1 MRQGPMAPPLIRVVI
16 VDSDGEHRAALRR
29 GLALIPSVTVVG
41 EFDDLSVAIVEAPAR
56 HADIAVVEASAIPA
70 LDRLARALADT
81 SIVAT
86 GPTDSAEFVLRVMRA
101 GAADFLGRPVAS
113 AELRTALEKL
123 IRFRH
128 HAAPARPAGSIIS
141 VFATKGGLGATT
153 VATNLGVA
161 LARASSDDTLL
172 IEMDSR

>member
-1 MRQGPMAPPLIRVVI
+1 
-16 VDSDGEHRAALRR
+16 
-29 GLALIPSVTVVG
+29 
-41 EFDDLSVAIVEAPAR
+41 
-56 HADIAVVEASAIPA
+56 
-70 LDRLARALADT
+70 
-81 SIVAT
+81 
-86 GPTDSAEFVLRVMRA
+86 
-101 GAADFLGRPVAS
+101 

-172 IEMDSR
+172 IEMDSRQSEVTTFLNLRPAYSFGDAVRNIERMDESFLRGLLTRHESKLWVLPA